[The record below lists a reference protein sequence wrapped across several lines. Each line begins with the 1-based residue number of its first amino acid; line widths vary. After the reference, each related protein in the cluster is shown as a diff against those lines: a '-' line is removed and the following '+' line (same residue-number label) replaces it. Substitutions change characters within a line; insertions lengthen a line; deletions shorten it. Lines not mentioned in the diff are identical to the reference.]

1 MKLRLIITVGDWFL
15 WYLWSSL
22 PEAAPRSMSTNDSDV
37 AQVWFSAFALGREP
51 LLRSTFQFH
60 VCADKPY
67 DGFRSPFA
75 SISPIQNAISKRT
88 MNSWCFQLN
97 LITISHIYEFLTA
110 RWWVISW
117 IRCWNMWIRII
128 SWPNF
133 NGFSKFLR
141 MWAAIW
147 NQVQQNR
154 FKEFLSSSSHWQT
167 DMNMIEM
174 SLYPIVDTATADRL
188 LAMHAI
194 HFVATISWMHWNSHK
209 RKPIIEFISQFD
221 VHSSRSLTSFRTS
234 MTWNCLTCKHIKLF
248 CFWWKLLQAK
258 ITSQPRQAV
267 HKRSSG
273 CSCVY
278 RWHFWFCRY
287 FFQILQLIWSNTCK
301 QKLFYFGK
309 EQLELAAFM
318 RNPIKL
324 DTFWGVLLLD
334 VSTPQMFANNCLP
347 HSTVPHDWWYDTAS
361 ESLAVFSSL
370 KIPIRRH
377 ALIFDSTELINVKR
391 TAAFD
396 VAYRCEF
403 RQCETLWLSRVF
415 CQSSECF
422 ITSNSSCTKTYFHNL
437 LLCSNF
443 EVNHF
448 LTSKIRI

>member
-1 MKLRLIITVGDWFL
+1 MESNVIRAQVIYITVIHEMVWMYPIQVHGMETHQNDDFGGDCWIFQYFTNITFWMKLRLIITVGDWFL
-15 WYLWSSL
+15 WYLRSSL

-141 MWAAIW
+141 MWVAIW

-154 FKEFLSSSSHWQT
+154 VKEFLRSSSHWQT
-167 DMNMIEM
+167 DMNMIKM

-188 LAMHAI
+188 LAMNAI

-209 RKPIIEFISQFD
+209 GKPIIEFISQFD
-221 VHSSRSLTSFRTS
+221 VRSSRFTHFFS
-234 MTWNCLTCKHIKLF
+234 HIHDMKLF
-248 CFWWKLLQAK
+248 DMQTHKTFLFLVK
-258 ITSQPRQAV
+258 IA
-267 HKRSSG
+267 SS
-273 CSCVY
+273 
-278 RWHFWFCRY
+278 
-287 FFQILQLIWSNTCK
+287 K
-301 QKLFYFGK
+301 
-309 EQLELAAFM
+309 
-318 RNPIKL
+318 
-324 DTFWGVLLLD
+324 
-334 VSTPQMFANNCLP
+334 NNI
-347 HSTVPHDWWYDTAS
+347 A
-361 ESLAVFSSL
+361 
-370 KIPIRRH
+370 
-377 ALIFDSTELINVKR
+377 
-391 TAAFD
+391 
-396 VAYRCEF
+396 
-403 RQCETLWLSRVF
+403 
-415 CQSSECF
+415 
-422 ITSNSSCTKTYFHNL
+422 TKTS
-437 LLCSNF
+437 CP
-443 EVNHF
+443 
-448 LTSKIRI
+448 